1 MPRCLA
7 IQIEVGPEDLAT
19 RSWRGRGKFARWG
32 GDYFAESPRGA
43 ERFPVWFPGAPQ
55 IGVGDFGERDQLDG
69 VHLDQ
74 VPPQP
79 YPRLQIGRDLPR
91 RDPDGQRPARRS
103 SAGCQPVL
111 GASGSR
117 PACRHPRGSA
127 GAPAGTSC
135 RHLRAGRATRCR
147 AVGGAV
153 TGAGLVLDA
162 GPRLGDRVRHGRVHV
177 LSGPFAAGL
186 LRWLPRLP
194 RGC

>member
-1 MPRCLA
+1 MLGHSDRGGAGRSCNTILAGPRE
-7 IQIEVGPEDLAT
+7 IRPV
-19 RSWRGRGKFARWG
+19 GRGLLRGITARCRSASRSG
-32 GDYFAESPRGA
+32 S
-43 ERFPVWFPGAPQ
+43 PGAPQ

-186 LRWLPRLP
+186 LRWPPRLP